1 MYNYICVCLNVMKL
15 KICMFIIG
23 IGCDLD
29 FLNKQLHVYLWVF
42 FYFRQIEPRRGV
54 CQFCC
59 G

>member
-1 MYNYICVCLNVMKL
+1 MCVFKCYEIEN
-15 KICMFIIG
+15 MFIIG